1 MALDPLAPKS
11 DSAPA
16 PAPLGDLPPEVFR
29 EYGERIIAWL
39 SEYLADPGRYP
50 VLARTAPGAVRAAL
64 PAAPPAVPESLDVI
78 LRDFEQIVLPGI
90 THWNHPGFFAYFAIT
105 GSAPGILGALLAAGL
120 NVNAM
125 LWKTSPAATELE
137 QVTLGWLRQML
148 GLPEGFD
155 GVLTDTASISTLTA
169 LAAARE
175 TAGPAVRAQGLSG
188 LPALR
193 VYASEQA
200 HSSVDKACLVLGLGL
215 AGLRKIPVDAEFR
228 LRPDALAAAIAEDR
242 AAGLQPIA
250 VVATVGTTSTTS
262 IDPLP
267 AIADVCAEH
276 GLWLHV
282 DGAYGGMGA
291 IVPEL
296 REVLA
301 GAERADSIVVNPHK
315 WLFTPIECSALFCR
329 RPEMLKQ
336 AFSLVPDYLQ
346 TPEAGAVTNYM
357 DYGVQLGHPF
367 RALKLWMV
375 IRAFGHQGLAAR
387 LREHIRLARQFAGWV
402 DVAPDFVRVAPV
414 PFSTVCFRYTPAGA
428 SGERLDQLN
437 EALLNRVNAGG
448 EVYLSHTK
456 LEGRFTLRLAV
467 GNLRTTEAHVARAWE
482 LLEREA
488 HGPEIAQLL
497 GG

>member
-1 MALDPLAPKS
+1 
-11 DSAPA
+11 
-16 PAPLGDLPPEVFR
+16 
-29 EYGERIIAWL
+29 
-39 SEYLADPGRYP
+39 
-50 VLARTAPGAVRAAL
+50 
-64 PAAPPAVPESLDVI
+64 
-78 LRDFEQIVLPGI
+78 
-90 THWNHPGFFAYFAIT
+90 
-105 GSAPGILGALLAAGL
+105 
-120 NVNAM
+120 
-125 LWKTSPAATELE
+125 
-137 QVTLGWLRQML
+137 
-148 GLPEGFD
+148 
-155 GVLTDTASISTLTA
+155 
-169 LAAARE
+169 
-175 TAGPAVRAQGLSG
+175 VRAQGLSG

-456 LEGRFTLRLAV
+456 LNGRFTLRLAV

-488 HGPEIAQLL
+488 HSPEIAQLL